1 MMKLSNFKKTSQ
13 NSAGLTEAQF
23 LRNYDVTAYERPSVT
38 VDMVVFCVVEEPA
51 RNYRKLPVKKLHVLM
66 VKRGDHPYMGQWAL
80 PGGFVRMD
88 ENFEEAVVR
97 ELKEE
102 TNVDNI
108 YLEQLYTW
116 GVVGR
121 DPRTRVIT
129 VSYLALIDASSQI
142 ISGGSDAVEAKWFT
156 VEMTEEEGIEPHE
169 DVTRVTLK
177 LNDDQEDLSSVM
189 EKSDTV
195 FGIISKQSLTLVSS
209 QGIAFDHAK
218 IIQYGLEKLRENSLR
233 SDIVFNLMP
242 ESFTLTE
249 LQRVYEVILG
259 QPLLMANFRRKVSHM
274 VTLADEVKVE
284 KSAGHRPSQLYR
296 FNPNWKMEKLESEKD
311 RN

>member
-1 MMKLSNFKKTSQ
+1 MMKLSYSKKELP

-23 LRNYDVTAYERPSVT
+23 LKKYDATAYERPSVT
-38 VDMVVFCVVEEPA
+38 VDMVVFCVVEEPVK
-51 RNYRKLPVKKLHVLM
+51 NYRKLPVKKLRVLM
-66 VKRGDHPYMGQWAL
+66 VKRGDHPYIGQWAL
-80 PGGFVRMD
+80 PGGFVHLN

-102 TNVDNI
+102 TNVGNI
-108 YLEQLYTW
+108 YLDQLYTW
-116 GVVGR
+116 GEVDR

-142 ISGGSDAVEAKWFT
+142 ILGGSDAIEAKWFT
-156 VEMTEEEGIEPHE
+156 VEMTEEKSVKPHGNAI
-169 DVTRVTLK
+169 RIALK
-177 LNDDQEDLSSVM
+177 LIDDLEVLSSVM
-189 EKSDTV
+189 EKSNNV
-195 FGIISKQSLTLVSS
+195 FGKISKELLTLVSS
-209 QGIAFDHAK
+209 SGIAFDHAK
-218 IIQYGLEKLRENSLR
+218 IIQYGLEKLRENALR

-274 VTLADEVKVE
+274 VTLADEVKPE

-296 FNPNWKMEKLESEKD
+296 FNPNWKRDKLEFEKAK
-311 RN
+311 N